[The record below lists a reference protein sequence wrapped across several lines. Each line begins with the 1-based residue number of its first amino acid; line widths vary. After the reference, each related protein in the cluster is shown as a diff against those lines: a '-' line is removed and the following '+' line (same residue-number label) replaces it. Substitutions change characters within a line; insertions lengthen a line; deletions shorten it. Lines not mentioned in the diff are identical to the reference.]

1 MAGINVPQY
10 EIFKIGTD
18 KLKYSKWNLNIDKK
32 EAFKYQES
40 VSLFEGQQFRIMAKK
55 IMKKAKWKC
64 DFSKLFMQVVIDQ
77 KTDFA
82 RATNRKGVT
91 VNGINYRRFV
101 GTTGGLKNNTLLF
114 CNSEYIDK
122 LNELCECR
130 RNKEVPLVP
139 AKYEAYKALT
149 CSASQPICE
158 PHG

>member
-101 GTTGGLKNNTLLF
+101 GTTGGLKNGMEITDEKYTDIIKTVTDSKDALLAAV
-114 CNSEYIDK
+114 EKK
-122 LNELCECR
+122 LES
-130 RNKEVPLVP
+130 
-139 AKYEAYKALT
+139 LT
-149 CSASQPICE
+149 KTDVA
-158 PHG
+158 

>member
-82 RATNRKGVT
+82 RATNRKGRT
-91 VNGINYRRFV
+91 RMIIIQTNPLPLHLKSAFFGFNKAEYR
-101 GTTGGLKNNTLLF
+101 T
-114 CNSEYIDK
+114 S
-122 LNELCECR
+122 
-130 RNKEVPLVP
+130 LVS
-139 AKYEAYKALT
+139 KSL
-149 CSASQPICE
+149 PIKK
-158 PHG
+158 PIFATHSI